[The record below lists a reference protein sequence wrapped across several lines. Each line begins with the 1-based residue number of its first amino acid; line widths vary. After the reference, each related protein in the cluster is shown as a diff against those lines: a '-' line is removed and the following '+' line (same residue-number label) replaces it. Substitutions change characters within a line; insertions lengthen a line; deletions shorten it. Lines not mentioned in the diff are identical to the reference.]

1 MKADYDS
8 NANAISIKLADV
20 KHADYG
26 DPIDERLSAIVAIA
40 DGEAIEVQVLC
51 VDVGVEEPLRIVAQ
65 RYDLDAEALIAAA
78 QAALAAPDRPVTL
91 DVGVRAAA

>member
-8 NANAISIKLADV
+8 KANAISIRLADAR
-20 KHADYG
+20 HADYG

-40 DGEAIEVQVLC
+40 DDQAIEIQILA
-51 VDVGVEEPLRIVAQ
+51 VDAGIEEPLRIAAE